1 MKEFTLSMNSLVLFL
16 LKCYQTN
23 AHFACIWINKYLQ
36 KKTTLAF
43 WLATI
48 WFGFGLIHFACSS
61 SSPEM
66 QHKCGDLI
74 ERCPA
79 LELRIKFNEFNIVL
93 GLFSEINW
101 RIFSRNRKL
110 QHSDFMRNVLFTV
123 SRRLH
128 SARWMSDLIP
138 MKCSRWLNAFSVKVM
153 TDSLIHR
160 RCCCFE
166 ILTNTCTQISCSS
179 CDSRVLDE
187 TENFSCNR
195 KKSETKRTMESVA
208 LVFSAKS
215 TIFGWKRVLI
225 SSDFILTAWK
235 TSAPMHVHAH
245 LCIEVPFYKQ
255 TRINDWSRYATKKNI
270 QTS

>member
-1 MKEFTLSMNSLVLFL
+1 MNSLVLFL

-48 WFGFGLIHFACSS
+48 WFGFGLIHFACSA

-110 QHSDFMRNVLFTV
+110 QWNTVILWEMFYSPSQDDYTLLDGCLIWFQWSVHADWMRSVWKWWPILSFIEGAVASKYWQIHAHKFPVRLAILVYWMRQKISHATEKKRNEKNNGMGCVGFFCKVNYIRLKTCIDFVRFYFDCLKNQ
-123 SRRLH
+123 R
-128 SARWMSDLIP
+128 AYA
-138 MKCSRWLNAFSVKVM
+138 C
-153 TDSLIHR
+153 
-160 RCCCFE
+160 
-166 ILTNTCTQISCSS
+166 SCSFVYRS
-179 CDSRVLDE
+179 
-187 TENFSCNR
+187 
-195 KKSETKRTMESVA
+195 A
-208 LVFSAKS
+208 L
-215 TIFGWKRVLI
+215 L
-225 SSDFILTAWK
+225 
-235 TSAPMHVHAH
+235 
-245 LCIEVPFYKQ
+245 
-255 TRINDWSRYATKKNI
+255 
-270 QTS
+270 